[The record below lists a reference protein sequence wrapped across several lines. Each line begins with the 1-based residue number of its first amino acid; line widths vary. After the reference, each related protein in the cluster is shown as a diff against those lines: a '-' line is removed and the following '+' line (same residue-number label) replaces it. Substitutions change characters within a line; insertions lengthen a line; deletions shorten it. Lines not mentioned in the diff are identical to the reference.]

1 MAAAPRAWAAL
12 AELARHHQAV
22 AVRLPGR
29 ALLRVRGPDAPKFL
43 QGLTTNN
50 VLTLPLD
57 AGSHAPPLYT
67 AFLNNQVRGSGGR
80 GVHGGIGNHPPP

>member
-1 MAAAPRAWAAL
+1 MAAASRAWAAL

-57 AGSHAPPLYT
+57 ASSHAPPLYT
-67 AFLNNQVRGSGGR
+67 AFLNNQVHGGGR
-80 GVHGGIGNHPPP
+80 RGGI